1 MGRFF
6 FFNWVI
12 PLSILAL
19 LVAFSDYD
27 IAASSFFFDGE
38 AMYFPSNKFF
48 DFVTFWGVIPAQ
60 ISAVSAFA
68 VLVLSY
74 FFQQWKPFRKYAL
87 LLILP
92 MALGAGLVV
101 HPVLKDHWG
110 RPRPRQVEKF
120 GGSENFRPFY
130 SPKFTW
136 KSHHKSFPCG
146 HCTMGFYFFSLM
158 FLGMRI
164 HNRFIFFIGL
174 FISIALGGAL
184 SAARIA
190 QGGHFFTDTVTTAI
204 LMWITVATC
213 DRMIFGPLSCGSNLP
228 CKG

>member
-12 PLSILAL
+12 PLSILCL
-19 LVAFSDYD
+19 LIFIPDYD
-27 IAASSFFFDGE
+27 LKASGYFFD
-38 AMYFPSNKFF
+38 ADTMYFPSNTFF

-60 ISAVSAFA
+60 ITAISAFI

-74 FFQQWKPFRKYAL
+74 VFMQWKPFRKYAL
-87 LLILP
+87 LLVLP
-92 MALGAGLVV
+92 MALGAGLLV
-101 HPVLKDHWG
+101 HPILKDHWG
-110 RPRPRQVEKF
+110 RPRPRQIENF

-158 FLGMRI
+158 FLGMRVQS
-164 HNRFIFFIGL
+164 RLIFFMGL
-174 FISIALGGAL
+174 FMVIVLGVGL

-190 QGGHFFTDTVTTAI
+190 QGGHFFSDTVTTAV
-204 LMWITVATC
+204 LMWITAATC
-213 DRMIFGPLSCGSNLP
+213 DRLIFGPLPSQSKML